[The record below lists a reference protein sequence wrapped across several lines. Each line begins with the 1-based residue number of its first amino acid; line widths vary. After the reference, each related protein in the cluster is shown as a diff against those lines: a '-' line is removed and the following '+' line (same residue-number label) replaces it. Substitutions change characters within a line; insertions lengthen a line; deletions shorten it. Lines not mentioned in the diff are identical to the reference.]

1 MKLVPSKLVPTKVGA
16 DRKKVAILAG
26 LCVVLV
32 VVYFVER
39 TPSVPDTAPARPI
52 VSNVTQVRPNPAGP
66 RTLPPELS
74 PGPRVA
80 TRGAQTERSS
90 IADFRPTLKLKE
102 GTDVSKIDPSLHTEL
117 LAKVKTVALT
127 GGTRSLFE
135 FAPPPA
141 PPPPEVAK
149 IYPKV
154 GPTLPPPPPTPTTTA
169 PPAAPPPPP
178 IPLKF
183 YGFSGTARSSGI
195 RSAFFLD
202 GDEIVIARESETI
215 RNRYKIVRIG
225 VNSAVVEDT
234 TNKNQQTL
242 PLVEELGS

>member
-1 MKLVPSKLVPTKVGA
+1 MKLVPSKLVPTQVGA

-32 VVYFVER
+32 VVYFLER
-39 TPSVPDTAPARPI
+39 SPSVPDAAPAPKA
-52 VSNVTQVRPNPAGP
+52 QVRPNPAGP
-66 RTLPPELS
+66 RPLPPELS

-80 TRGAQTERSS
+80 TRGAQTDRSS

-141 PPPPEVAK
+141 PPPPEVGPIFV
-149 IYPKV
+149 IYGPRQLPKPV
-154 GPTLPPPPPTPTTTA
+154 ETTEVKPQPTPPPA
-169 PPAAPPPPP
+169 P

-242 PLVEELGS
+242 PLVEEVGS

>member
-1 MKLVPSKLVPTKVGA
+1 MKLVPSKLVPTQVGA

-39 TPSVPDTAPARPI
+39 TPSVPDTAPSPKA
-52 VSNVTQVRPNPAGP
+52 QVRPNPAGP

-80 TRGAQTERSS
+80 TRGAQSDRSS

-102 GTDVSKIDPSLHTEL
+102 GTDVSKIDPSLHTDL

-149 IYPKV
+149 IYPRV
-154 GPTLPPPPPTPTTTA
+154 GPDPPPKPVETA
-169 PPAAPPPPP
+169 VVKPQPAAPAP

-183 YGFSGTARSSGI
+183 YGFSGTARSSGN

-202 GDEIVIARESETI
+202 GDDIVIARESETI

>member
-1 MKLVPSKLVPTKVGA
+1 MKLVPPKLLPANVGA
-16 DRKKVAILAG
+16 GEKKKIMILAG
-26 LCVVLV
+26 LGVTLV
-32 VVYFVER
+32 VVWFINR
-39 TPSVPDTAPARPI
+39 DPSPTVQAPIRVP
-52 VSNVTQVRPNPAGP
+52 VRPSSPGP
-66 RTLPPELS
+66 RDIPEVS
-74 PGPRVA
+74 PGPRVVA
-80 TRGAQTERSS
+80 TRSPAGRGS

-102 GTDVSKIDPSLHTEL
+102 GTDVSKIDPSLHLDL
-117 LAKVKTVALT
+117 LAKVKAVPLS
-127 GGTRSLFE
+127 GGSRSLFE
-135 FAPPPA
+135 FAQPPA

-154 GPTLPPPPPTPTTTA
+154 GPNPPPPP
-169 PPAAPPPPP
+169 PPAPVKPPTPPPPP

-183 YGFSGTARSSGI
+183 YGYSGTARSSGL

-202 GDEIVIARESETI
+202 GDDIVIAKETDMV

-242 PLVEELGS
+242 PLIEELGS